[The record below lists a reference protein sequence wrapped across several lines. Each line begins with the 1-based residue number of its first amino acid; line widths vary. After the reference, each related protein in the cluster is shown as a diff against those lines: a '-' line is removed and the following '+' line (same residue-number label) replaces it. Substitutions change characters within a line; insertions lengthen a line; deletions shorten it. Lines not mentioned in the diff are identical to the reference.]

1 MICIWSSTTN
11 CVLPDRSRHTFLY
24 SNILGNL
31 HCITG
36 VGNLSVKKPNKYSRH
51 EYISSWIAMQMKL
64 GNINKGFCTLWKKI
78 TSRKITIFYQKTFD
92 LIYDLGF
99 HGDKTIK
106 KRVLNAKWSEMN
118 HKNSEVQIFLSVF
131 PFRSHDTGPA
141 CRRGSYS
148 TNRCSFSLLQ
158 KRGRKQNDPP
168 KSACLYIMGIYTC
181 CSWRRL
187 CNQHVCKMPIKY
199 ISVGIY
205 PRVI

>member
-36 VGNLSVKKPNKYSRH
+36 VGNLSVKKPNKCSRH
-51 EYISSWIAMQMKL
+51 KYISSWIAMQMKL
-64 GNINKGFCTLWKKI
+64 GNINKGFCTLWKKNNI
-78 TSRKITIFYQKTFD
+78 TQNNDILPENLRSYLRPWAPRWKN
-92 LIYDLGF
+92 
-99 HGDKTIK
+99 IK

-118 HKNSEVQIFLSVF
+118 HQHSEVQIFLSVF